1 MDRPLTQAKR
11 NHTYNGFFRPRS
23 AIWAL
28 ANEDF
33 SDLTISQIAEVLGIE
48 PTTVNNY
55 IHKLKKEYGITVAY
69 VHVPPGR
76 KRKP

>member
-1 MDRPLTQAKR
+1 MDRPLTQAEKS
-11 NHTYNGFFRPRS
+11 HTYNGFFRPRS